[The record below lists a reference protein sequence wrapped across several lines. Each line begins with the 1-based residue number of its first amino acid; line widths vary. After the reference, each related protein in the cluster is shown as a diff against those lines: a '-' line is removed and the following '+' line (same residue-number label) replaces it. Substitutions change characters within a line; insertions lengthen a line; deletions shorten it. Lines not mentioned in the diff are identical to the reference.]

1 MEAHLEQRI
10 TADRLV
16 AGCCRPT
23 IDVAL
28 TEAEANQLAESLSL
42 LAHPIRLRLLAILAR
57 NGGHVCVCDL
67 EAALPVKQP
76 TVSHHLR
83 LLREGGLIEGERRGQ
98 WVYYAVRHE
107 ALAAIQKALVQFFA
121 RI

>member
-10 TADRLV
+10 TADRSV
-16 AGCCRPT
+16 PGCCQPT

-42 LAHPIRLRLLAILAR
+42 LAHPIRLRLLAIPAR

-67 EAALPVKQP
+67 EAAWNTPINTFCV
-76 TVSHHLR
+76 
-83 LLREGGLIEGERRGQ
+83 
-98 WVYYAVRHE
+98 
-107 ALAAIQKALVQFFA
+107 
-121 RI
+121 